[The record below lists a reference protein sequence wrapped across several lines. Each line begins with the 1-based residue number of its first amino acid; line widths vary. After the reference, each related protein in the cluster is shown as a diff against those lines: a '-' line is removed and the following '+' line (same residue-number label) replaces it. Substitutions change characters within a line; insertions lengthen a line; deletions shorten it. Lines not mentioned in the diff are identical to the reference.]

1 MQVIFEV
8 MQKNYQYFIIIIDV
22 KKIYK
27 ESFAFGWFY
36 KYYPLYFI
44 KQWNTILYDEKIKGR
59 MALNVCIILLIK
71 LIKNNVASKYL

>member
-27 ESFAFGWFY
+27 ESSAFG
-36 KYYPLYFI
+36 
-44 KQWNTILYDEKIKGR
+44 
-59 MALNVCIILLIK
+59 
-71 LIKNNVASKYL
+71 

>member
-27 ESFAFGWFY
+27 ESFAFG
-36 KYYPLYFI
+36 
-44 KQWNTILYDEKIKGR
+44 
-59 MALNVCIILLIK
+59 
-71 LIKNNVASKYL
+71 